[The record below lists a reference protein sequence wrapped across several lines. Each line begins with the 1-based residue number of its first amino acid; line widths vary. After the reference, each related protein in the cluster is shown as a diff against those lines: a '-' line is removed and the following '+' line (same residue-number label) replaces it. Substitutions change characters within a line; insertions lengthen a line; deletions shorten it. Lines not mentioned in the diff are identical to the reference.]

1 MSLKEQLVEKKSAL
15 KALEDR
21 IKAGEEEAITEGEE
35 IAQAI
40 KELEASIEAAQR
52 ASELLAQIGPEET
65 EEEEE
70 TMEASKARTL
80 GDHFVNYVKS
90 AQHSNR
96 FDISAPAFKA
106 ATDTQTSPAG
116 AVDFATTFDKNV
128 VTAARTP
135 LVIRDLF
142 GAETISGSTLVYL
155 VEGAIQGAPAVTA
168 EGAEKP
174 QVHFAD
180 PTPKTVSLAK
190 IACHIK
196 ESDEYINDFPFLASA
211 INGRLLY
218 ELGLVEQNKLV
229 TDLLGTSGI
238 QSDTTSWTAGS
249 DATAIADLILDA
261 AMDVQQG
268 SGFAADAVVINP
280 GYMLG
285 PMDVKPS
292 SGRMLLMGYRKSL
305 VFAPTGG
312 KAFVDVR
319 DVAVA
324 VVNALMLGENG
335 RRYIAVN
342 RRGCHTIKEL
352 YQMQAQVMGYRQRVV
367 TVPDWLMYMAGFVG
381 DILRGLG
388 VRTEL
393 SSCNVRQLMVRE
405 YYDSSL
411 AVKELQMPETDIALS
426 IRDFHGWRLEK
437 EKYKP

>member
-1 MSLKEQLVEKKSAL
+1 
-15 KALEDR
+15 
-21 IKAGEEEAITEGEE
+21 
-35 IAQAI
+35 
-40 KELEASIEAAQR
+40 
-52 ASELLAQIGPEET
+52 
-65 EEEEE
+65 
-70 TMEASKARTL
+70 MEASKARTL

-280 GYMLG
+280 ADFYTLRVGKDGDDRYYGGGYFGEQAIPNLWG
-285 PMDVKPS
+285 IPVCVS
-292 SGRMLLMGYRKSL
+292 
-305 VFAPTGG
+305 T
-312 KAFVDVR
+312 
-319 DVAVA
+319 AVA
-324 VVNALMLGENG
+324 AGTIIVGAFKTCGSVVQNG
-335 RRYIAVN
+335 GTSVEAVN
-342 RRGCHTIKEL
+342 TNEDDFVKNLMTIRAEERLALAVRR
-352 YQMQAQVMGYRQRVV
+352 
-367 TVPDWLMYMAGFVG
+367 PAGFKK
-381 DILRGLG
+381 L
-388 VRTEL
+388 
-393 SSCNVRQLMVRE
+393 
-405 YYDSSL
+405 
-411 AVKELQMPETDIALS
+411 VKAS
-426 IRDFHGWRLEK
+426 
-437 EKYKP
+437 